1 MSGKLIIYQVLV
13 RLFGNTNSSC
23 IPNSSYEVN
32 GSGKFADFTTEVLD
46 QIKAL
51 GSTHIWYTG
60 VIEHATF
67 TPFPEHGIRS
77 NNFSIVK
84 GIAGSPYSITDY
96 YDVSPVLALN
106 IPERQNEFRDLVR
119 RTHDCNLKVI
129 IDFVPNH
136 ISRDYKSDSKPSSVS
151 DFGENDIAE
160 FPFHPMNNFYYIP
173 GYSFKS
179 PVQGNSAELFSE
191 VPAKVTGND
200 CFSSQPSI
208 NDWYETVKLNYGVD
222 YLNNH
227 KRYFN
232 PIPDTWIKME
242 EILNFWIDE
251 GVDGFRC
258 DMAEMVPPE
267 FWSYVIQRV
276 KLKAP
281 KILFI
286 GEIYQPER
294 YVEYTD
300 AGFDYLYDKVGLYD
314 TLRGVLAGERG
325 ADTISSCWQSLGN
338 LQNRMVNFLENHDEQ
353 RVASDFFCGDPYK
366 ALPSLVVSLM
376 LNRSPFLL
384 YFGQELGESGMD
396 SEGFSQTDGKTTIFD
411 YWSVKTIREWLK
423 DGYIPEIRKI
433 YEKLLNIATKERAIS
448 EGSMF
453 DLQYANPFSESYNP
467 KFLYSFVRKEG
478 SSVILIVVNF
488 GSMNF
493 TADLFLPREMFLY
506 FNISDYES
514 ITGEDLIT
522 GQAESYKFCSQ
533 NYCKIY
539 IEKNSFR
546 IIKFSL

>member
-1 MSGKLIIYQVLV
+1 
-13 RLFGNTNSSC
+13 
-23 IPNSSYEVN
+23 
-32 GSGKFADFTTEVLD
+32 
-46 QIKAL
+46 
-51 GSTHIWYTG
+51 
-60 VIEHATF
+60 
-67 TPFPEHGIRS
+67 
-77 NNFSIVK
+77 
-84 GIAGSPYSITDY
+84 
-96 YDVSPVLALN
+96 
-106 IPERQNEFRDLVR
+106 
-119 RTHDCNLKVI
+119 
-129 IDFVPNH
+129 
-136 ISRDYKSDSKPSSVS
+136 
-151 DFGENDIAE
+151 
-160 FPFHPMNNFYYIP
+160 
-173 GYSFKS
+173 
-179 PVQGNSAELFSE
+179 
-191 VPAKVTGND
+191 
-200 CFSSQPSI
+200 
-208 NDWYETVKLNYGVD
+208 
-222 YLNNH
+222 
-227 KRYFN
+227 
-232 PIPDTWIKME
+232 
-242 EILNFWIDE
+242 
-251 GVDGFRC
+251 
-258 DMAEMVPPE
+258 
-267 FWSYVIQRV
+267 YVIQRV

-281 KILFI
+281 HVLFI
-286 GEIYQPER
+286 GEIYQPDR
-294 YVEYTD
+294 YEEYTKT
-300 AGFDYLYDKVGLYD
+300 GFDYLYDKVGLYD

-366 ALPSLVVSLM
+366 ALPALVVSLM
-376 LNRSPFLL
+376 LNRSPFLI

-411 YWSVKTIREWLK
+411 YWSVKAIREWLK

-478 SSVILIVVNF
+478 SSVILILVNF